1 MGRHRLGRTAA
12 TTLPRRA
19 DLRPPFPRRSHAEPG
34 TDAVPVTQAMAILER
49 IAERRANYG
58 LSTPQAS

>member
-1 MGRHRLGRTAA
+1 MGRHRVGREAA
-12 TTLPRRA
+12 TSTPPRTENR
-19 DLRPPFPRRSHAEPG
+19 LPFPRRLHAEP
-34 TDAVPVTQAMAILER
+34 TTTALPVTQAMAILER